1 MICRRRSPPAAV
13 REGRER
19 TRQRGLTGRAE
30 PPPAAQAPPPVFRD
44 PARLGVPGAGDR
56 GAPMEATSPA
66 GSARPQP
73 HAQGAAGESAS
84 LLLWIK
90 GKLFTWN
97 ILKTIALGQM
107 LSLCICGT
115 AITSQYLAERYK
127 VNTPMLQSF
136 INYCLLFLIYTVML
150 AFQSGSDNLLN
161 ILKKK
166 WWKYILLG
174 LADVEANY
182 LIVRAYQYTTLTS
195 VQLLDCFGIPV
206 LMALSWFILYA
217 RYRVIHFVAVA
228 VCLLGVGTMVG
239 ADIVAGR
246 EDNSGSDVLIGD
258 ILVLLGASLYA
269 VSNVCEEYI
278 VKKLSRQEFLG
289 MVGLFGTII
298 SGIQLLIVEYKDIAS
313 IHWDWKIALLF
324 VAFALCMFCLYSF
337 MPLVIKVTSATSVNL
352 GILTA
357 DLYSLFFGL
366 FLFGYKFSGLYILSF
381 TVIMVGF
388 ILYCSTPTRTAE
400 PFESSMPPVTSI
412 GIDNLGLK
420 LEENLQE
427 AHSAVL

>member
-1 MICRRRSPPAAV
+1 MTSGKGI
-13 REGRER
+13 
-19 TRQRGLTGRAE
+19 
-30 PPPAAQAPPPVFRD
+30 QAT
-44 PARLGVPGAGDR
+44 VPGKEVKWR
-56 GAPMEATSPA
+56 NLSEP
-66 GSARPQP
+66 
-73 HAQGAAGESAS
+73 
-84 LLLWIK
+84 
-90 GKLFTWN
+90 N

-150 AFQSGSDNLLN
+150 AFRSGSDNLLV
-161 ILKKK
+161 ILKRK

-182 LIVRAYQYTTLTS
+182 MIVRAYQYTTLTS

-239 ADIVAGR
+239 ADILAGR

-269 VSNVCEEYI
+269 ISNVCEEYI

-357 DLYSLFFGL
+357 DLYSLFVGL

-400 PFESSMPPVTSI
+400 PAESSVPPVTSI
-412 GIDNLGLK
+412 GIDNLGMK

-427 AHSAVL
+427 THSAVL

>member
-1 MICRRRSPPAAV
+1 MEAAPPAAP
-13 REGRER
+13 G
-19 TRQRGLTGRAE
+19 
-30 PPPAAQAPPPVFRD
+30 AAQA
-44 PARLGVPGAGDR
+44 
-56 GAPMEATSPA
+56 
-66 GSARPQP
+66 
-73 HAQGAAGESAS
+73 HALGAAEAFGRVLSR
-84 LLLWIK
+84 IK
-90 GKLFTWN
+90 GKVFTWH

-115 AITSQYLAERYK
+115 AISSQYLAEKYK

-136 INYCLLFLIYTVML
+136 INYCLLFIVYTMML
-150 AFQSGSDNLLN
+150 AFQSGSDNLLD
-161 ILKKK
+161 ILKRK

-182 LIVRAYQYTTLTS
+182 LIVKAYQYTTLTS

-206 LMALSWFILYA
+206 LMALSWFVLYA
-217 RYRVIHFVAVA
+217 RYRVIHFIAVA

-239 ADIVAGR
+239 ADILAGR
-246 EDNSGSDVLIGD
+246 EDNSGSGVLIGD

-298 SGIQLLIVEYKDIAS
+298 SGIQLLIVEYEDIAS
-313 IHWDWKIALLF
+313 IHWDWKVALLF

-381 TVIMVGF
+381 TIIMVGF
-388 ILYCSTPTRTAE
+388 VLYCSTPTRTAE
-400 PFESSMPPVTSI
+400 PAESSVPPVTII

-420 LEENLQE
+420 LEENLPE
-427 AHSAVL
+427 THSEVL

>member
-1 MICRRRSPPAAV
+1 
-13 REGRER
+13 
-19 TRQRGLTGRAE
+19 
-30 PPPAAQAPPPVFRD
+30 
-44 PARLGVPGAGDR
+44 
-56 GAPMEATSPA
+56 MEATSPA

-84 LLLWIK
+84 LLLRIK

-195 VQLLDCFGIPV
+195 VQTTLGPAQSPGVQTAWETSRSWSPRWREREEKPTAAQCVLDPV
-206 LMALSWFILYA
+206 QEVRTSRRSFVCPLKSAFSSHQAALRMERSTREL
-217 RYRVIHFVAVA
+217 
-228 VCLLGVGTMVG
+228 CLNFTV
-239 ADIVAGR
+239 
-246 EDNSGSDVLIGD
+246 VLI
-258 ILVLLGASLYA
+258 
-269 VSNVCEEYI
+269 
-278 VKKLSRQEFLG
+278 
-289 MVGLFGTII
+289 
-298 SGIQLLIVEYKDIAS
+298 
-313 IHWDWKIALLF
+313 
-324 VAFALCMFCLYSF
+324 
-337 MPLVIKVTSATSVNL
+337 
-352 GILTA
+352 
-357 DLYSLFFGL
+357 
-366 FLFGYKFSGLYILSF
+366 
-381 TVIMVGF
+381 TVILIWLLVRS
-388 ILYCSTPTRTAE
+388 Y
-400 PFESSMPPVTSI
+400 
-412 GIDNLGLK
+412 
-420 LEENLQE
+420 QY
-427 AHSAVL
+427 

>member
-1 MICRRRSPPAAV
+1 
-13 REGRER
+13 
-19 TRQRGLTGRAE
+19 
-30 PPPAAQAPPPVFRD
+30 
-44 PARLGVPGAGDR
+44 
-56 GAPMEATSPA
+56 
-66 GSARPQP
+66 
-73 HAQGAAGESAS
+73 
-84 LLLWIK
+84 
-90 GKLFTWN
+90 
-97 ILKTIALGQM
+97 M

-150 AFQSGSDNLLN
+150 AFQSGSDNLLY

-217 RYRVIHFVAVA
+217 RYRVIHFIAVA

-239 ADIVAGR
+239 ADILAGR

-258 ILVLLGASLYA
+258 VLVLLGASLYA

-298 SGIQLLIVEYKDIAS
+298 SGIQLLIVEYKDLAS

-324 VAFALCMFCLYSF
+324 VAFALCMFCLYNF

-366 FLFGYKFSGLYILSF
+366 FLFGYKYAGLSLLWSLSLRSTGFGRAGSVAMAHGPSRSAACGIFPDWGTNPYPLHRRANSQPLGHQMFRCIKFPSGLHF
-381 TVIMVGF
+381 
-388 ILYCSTPTRTAE
+388 PE
-400 PFESSMPPVTSI
+400 
-412 GIDNLGLK
+412 GISHGHLT
-420 LEENLQE
+420 
-427 AHSAVL
+427 HSRVN

>member
-1 MICRRRSPPAAV
+1 MCREFIQLAW
-13 REGRER
+13 
-19 TRQRGLTGRAE
+19 
-30 PPPAAQAPPPVFRD
+30 D
-44 PARLGVPGAGDR
+44 
-56 GAPMEATSPA
+56 
-66 GSARPQP
+66 
-73 HAQGAAGESAS
+73 
-84 LLLWIK
+84 
-90 GKLFTWN
+90 

-115 AITSQYLAERYK
+115 AITSQYLAEKYR

-136 INYCLLFLIYTVML
+136 INYCLLFLVYTVIL
-150 AFQSGSDNLLN
+150 AFQSGSGNLLE
-161 ILKKK
+161 ILRRK
-166 WWKYILLG
+166 WWKYTLLG

-206 LMALSWFILYA
+206 LMALSWFILRA
-217 RYRVIHFVAVA
+217 RYKVIHFIAVF

-239 ADIVAGR
+239 ADILAGR

-298 SGIQLLIVEYKDIAS
+298 SGIQLLIVEYKDIAR

-366 FLFGYKFSGLYILSF
+366 FLFEYKFSGLYILSF

-400 PFESSMPPVTSI
+400 PAESSVPPVTSI

-420 LEENLQE
+420 LEESCLSE
-427 AHSAVL
+427 THSAVL